1 MTRLSLV
8 FTAILASPIAAQVVD
23 SSVCASRSAAA
34 TKLPATIQIDVHN
47 NHVFVKVCVGERPL
61 DLILDTGAGETYLD
75 LRTAERLG
83 IKLGDRFEVA
93 GAGAGTSAG
102 AQLEG
107 ASVRLAGSSLV
118 QPVPSSLDI
127 SRMARREGH
136 RADGI
141 LGADFISRFVVA
153 IDYAKQ
159 QLRLYD
165 PRTYRYAGPGA
176 SIPITFDQNRF
187 PIVDAAVKL
196 ADGETLKGRMLVD
209 VGSGAAL
216 LLTKSFA
223 DENRLRDRVGP
234 TIRRGGGGVGGAV
247 FSDAGRVASL
257 KLGAAQVSRPI
268 TLLAGAAGVTGGG
281 GADWVGN
288 IGGEILRRFT
298 VYLDYSNKRIILEPH
313 ARTDEP
319 FEADMSGIGLIMD
332 DSLTMAWIDRVAPG
346 SAAADAGLVAGDT
359 LVRVDGR
366 PATAAAIREL
376 RKRFRR
382 DGERIVLVVRR
393 RGNEKT
399 VTLVLRRLV

>member
-1 MTRLSLV
+1 MPRLSLAL
-8 FTAILASPIAAQVVD
+8 TAMLASPIAAQAID
-23 SSVCASRSAAA
+23 PSVCASPSAAA
-34 TKLPATIQIDVHN
+34 TKLPATIPIDVHN

-61 DLILDTGAGETYLD
+61 DLILDTGARDTYLD

-83 IKLGDRFEVA
+83 IQLGDRFDVG
-93 GAGAGTSAG
+93 GAGGGTTPG

-127 SRMARREGH
+127 SRMPRREGH

-153 IDYAKQ
+153 IDYLHQ

-176 SIPITFDQNRF
+176 SLPITFDQNRF
-187 PIVDAAVKL
+187 PILDAEVKL
-196 ADGETLKGRMLVD
+196 ADGETLKGRMFVD

-223 DENRLRDRVGP
+223 DEHRLRDRVGP
-234 TIRRGGGGVGGAV
+234 TIRRTGGGAGGPV
-247 FSDAGRVASL
+247 SSEAGRVAAL
-257 KLGAAQVSRPI
+257 KLGAVEVSRPI

-281 GADWVGN
+281 GAGWVGN
-288 IGGEILRRFT
+288 IGGEVLRRFT
-298 VYLDYSNKRIILEPH
+298 VYLDYSNKRIILERH
-313 ARTDEP
+313 AKTDEP
-319 FEADMSGIGLIMD
+319 FEADMSGIALIMN
-332 DSLTMAWIDRVAPG
+332 DSLTVAWIDAVAPG
-346 SAAADAGLVAGDT
+346 SAASDAGLAVGDT

-366 PATAAAIREL
+366 PATAATIREL

-399 VTLVLRRLV
+399 LTLLLRRLV